1 VGALVQPARAG
12 IECCPRTALAF
23 QSLVERRGLGPV
35 IEAGTDVEV
44 LGQDI
49 KMRKEQLLAQIKSSG
64 LPVPKTRTYTG
75 HKLQQGKPEVTV
87 RHAA

>member
-1 VGALVQPARAG
+1 
-12 IECCPRTALAF
+12 
-23 QSLVERRGLGPV
+23 LVERRGLGPV

-64 LPVPKTRTYTG
+64 LPVPKTRTYT
-75 HKLQQGKPEVTV
+75 VTSCN
-87 RHAA
+87 RANPR